1 MVKHWF
7 DNILRAALVALI
19 GYCLLVLGADAF
31 ADACF
36 GTTIDGDWFLLL
48 MASGPGEIRAFFE
61 TYWKGIAATCV
72 SIVALWAFCS
82 FLACRWPRL
91 VASVILAGAVY
102 LALGG
107 SARIAS
113 FKPAYFAWDTMLR
126 FGEYSRLASIVKAER
141 KTPRP
146 SLRAE
151 GRNRL
156 VIIGESL
163 TSRRMGVYGY
173 GKDTTPRLARL
184 VERGVLEVRPERRA
198 THQYTTRALME
209 MLLDAEHTQTWR
221 DRAKGYRTVLVS
233 AQDRWERYCGAEQ
246 LLFDACDERV
256 YLREDGRAV
265 YDEALL
271 AAVRKAMSGASPW
284 IIYVHM
290 MGSHFEP
297 RERVPPAF
305 RARESAGTA
314 DFDDYDWSV
323 RYTDWVV
330 AELVEMA
337 GAAEIRFTSDH
348 GESVNVGRWR
358 DPSDDALWLVPEL
371 TTPDSLSAK

>member
-61 TYWKGIAATCV
+61 TYWKGITATCV

-173 GKDTTPRLARL
+173 GKDTTPRLACAFL
-184 VERGVLEVRPERRA
+184 QHQTPLNIPQKKSGQTAVEGL
-198 THQYTTRALME
+198 
-209 MLLDAEHTQTWR
+209 
-221 DRAKGYRTVLVS
+221 
-233 AQDRWERYCGAEQ
+233 
-246 LLFDACDERV
+246 
-256 YLREDGRAV
+256 
-265 YDEALL
+265 
-271 AAVRKAMSGASPW
+271 
-284 IIYVHM
+284 
-290 MGSHFEP
+290 
-297 RERVPPAF
+297 
-305 RARESAGTA
+305 
-314 DFDDYDWSV
+314 
-323 RYTDWVV
+323 
-330 AELVEMA
+330 
-337 GAAEIRFTSDH
+337 
-348 GESVNVGRWR
+348 
-358 DPSDDALWLVPEL
+358 
-371 TTPDSLSAK
+371 